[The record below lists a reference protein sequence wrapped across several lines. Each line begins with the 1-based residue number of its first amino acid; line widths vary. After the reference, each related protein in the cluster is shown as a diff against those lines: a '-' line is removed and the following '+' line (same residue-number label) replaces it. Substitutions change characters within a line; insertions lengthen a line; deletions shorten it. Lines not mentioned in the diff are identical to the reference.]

1 MTTPDVIS
9 IAKPISLTT
18 TKEINGSWGAKLQI
32 QKDDYVGTESYLDI
46 DSEEYI
52 VKNLKKIKSAGK
64 HYYDVNLDHNMSELG
79 DLTIDRFS
87 YLKTV
92 TQLLTLILAGTG
104 WTAGTIDINETISLV
119 SDRRASVLEALNL
132 LAERCNGELYFYS
145 KTRVVDLKRT
155 IGSVTG
161 LQLRYDKNCDYIE
174 KEEDSSQLVTRIYP
188 MGPDNYVLNT
198 TVLDDCEDQT
208 LYTMSGGAT
217 KAASDLK
224 RNLTQGIQ
232 FTFTALN
239 ETAIRDLG
247 AGGVINLTGHNT
259 LTFFIY
265 SAVANAAGITFGIGE
280 SAYTENTVNTGA
292 LALGCWHT
300 ITLDLSA
307 VADASKNAI
316 RYIGFKNLTSG
327 AAVVVVDTIRAFSGL
342 TYIDSPNRTLY
353 KVNKEYTY
361 IHSAK
366 PEKTSYELILNPTD
380 DAQVRN
386 LDPTTNFGSATY
398 SFIYDQGGADI
409 NQCYMKFSLSQIPTG
424 ATIVSAVLSIYSPYI
439 YGAGNSDVQLHSVTG
454 ADWAEG
460 TLTYDTKPAYGAE
473 VAHIDI
479 TSIGWKT
486 CDIKTALV
494 DGWWTTPATN
504 YGFAMITPTDAGAN
518 YVQISTKEITNKPY
532 LTITYTTTT
541 DPSPVIEAAARAYL
555 AEHEVPILKY
565 KVKAAD
571 LSKAMSN
578 TWEDETI
585 NLGDTLRIY
594 DKDLGI
600 NVDVRVKKITKDLIN
615 PENITL
621 ELGNKAYSL
630 IDIETK
636 RAKQLAYSM
645 PYQDNTKIVE
655 ANAIQT
661 GYFGSNVNV

>member
-1 MTTPDVIS
+1 MTSTNIVS
-9 IAKPISLTT
+9 IAKPLSIST
-18 TKEINGSWGAKLQI
+18 TKAINGAWGAKLQV
-32 QKDDYVGTESYLDI
+32 QPDEYVGTESYIDL

-64 HYYDVNLDHNMSELG
+64 HYYDVSLDHNMAELG

-104 WTAGTIDINETISLV
+104 WTAGTTDINETISLV
-119 SDRRASVLEALNL
+119 SDRRATVLEVLNL
-132 LAERCNGELYFYS
+132 LAERCGGELYFYS
-145 KTRVVDLKRT
+145 KTRIVDLKRT
-155 IGSVTG
+155 IGTVTG
-161 LQLRYDKNCDYIE
+161 LQLRYDKNCDHIE

-198 TVLDDCEDQT
+198 TVLDDCEDET
-208 LYTMSGGAT
+208 LYAMSGGAT
-217 KAASDLK
+217 KAASTLK
-224 RNLTQGIQ
+224 QNLTQGIQ

-247 AGGVINLTGHNT
+247 AGGVVNLTGHNSLT
-259 LTFFIY
+259 LFIY
-265 SAVANAAGITFGIGE
+265 SDTANASGITFGIGE
-280 SAYTENTVNTGA
+280 SAYTETTVNTGA
-292 LALGCWHT
+292 LGAGCWHT
-300 ITLDLSA
+300 IALDLSG

-316 RYIGFKNLTSG
+316 RYIGFKNLTNG

-380 DAQVRN
+380 DAQVRSN
-386 LDPTTNFGSATY
+386 QATTNFGSATY
-398 SFIYDQGGADI
+398 SFIYDQGGTDL
-409 NQCYMKFSLSQIPTG
+409 NQCFMKFSLSQIPTG
-424 ATIVSAVLSIYSPYI
+424 AAIVSAVLSVYCPYI

-454 ADWAEG
+454 ADWVEE
-460 TLTYDTKPAYGAE
+460 TLTYNNKPAYGAE

-486 CDIKTALV
+486 CDIKTALI
-494 DGWWTTPATN
+494 DGWWGGTAN
-504 YGFAMITPTDAGAN
+504 YGFAMVTNPSADAN

-541 DPSPVIEAAARAYL
+541 NPSPVIEAAARQYL
-555 AEHEVPILKY
+555 ADHDEPILKY
-565 KVKAAD
+565 KVKVAD
-571 LSKAMSN
+571 LSKAMAN

-600 NVDVRVKKITKDLIN
+600 NVDVRVVKITKDLIHS
-615 PENITL
+615 ENITL

-630 IDIETK
+630 IDIQAK
-636 RAKQLAYSM
+636 QAKQLAYSM